1 MEKTQKE
8 YYLNEQMKAIQK
20 ELSDGDG
27 ADEIAEYEEKINK
40 TNIRRIRP
48 GFGLEPK
55 YYEKLIGKKAPFK
68 LIKGEPLKKSLLKK
82 LNIK

>member
-1 MEKTQKE
+1 M
-8 YYLNEQMKAIQK
+8 
-20 ELSDGDG
+20 G
-27 ADEIAEYEEKINK
+27 EKINK

-55 YYEKLIGKKAPFK
+55 YYEKLLGKRTPFK
-68 LIKGEPLKKSLLKK
+68 LVKGEPLKKSLLKK